1 MRAPHRTPEM
11 KAQYAA
17 QRHARTPEDLDRLL
31 RQFSPE
37 RRPAILE
44 RLRPHLGFEL
54 DASAP
59 TDNQ

>member
-1 MRAPHRTPEM
+1 MARIPHRTPEM

-17 QRHARTPEDLDRLL
+17 KRHAHTPEELNRVL

-44 RLRPHLGFEL
+44 RLRPHLGFEPDSL
-54 DASAP
+54 D
-59 TDNQ
+59 NR